1 MFKLF
6 RKLDDSID
14 FEDDVS
20 MLPSAFTNLVSDE
33 ETSTVDID
41 DTLSIL
47 MYQLDRIE
55 AKLDKLLD
63 E

>member
-20 MLPSAFTNLVSDE
+20 MLPSAFANLVSDE

>member
-14 FEDDVS
+14 FEDDVPMS
-20 MLPSAFTNLVSDE
+20 PLVNLLKQDNDSSV
-33 ETSTVDID
+33 VDID
-41 DTLSIL
+41 ETLSIL

>member
-6 RKLDDSID
+6 RKFDDSIN

-20 MLPSAFTNLVSDE
+20 MSPLVNLLKKDNDSSV
-33 ETSTVDID
+33 VDID
-41 DTLSIL
+41 ETLSIL

>member
-20 MLPSAFTNLVSDE
+20 MLPSTFTNLVSDE

>member
-6 RKLDDSID
+6 RKFDDSID

-20 MLPSAFTNLVSDE
+20 MSPLVNLLKQDNDSSV
-33 ETSTVDID
+33 VDID
-41 DTLSIL
+41 ETLSIL